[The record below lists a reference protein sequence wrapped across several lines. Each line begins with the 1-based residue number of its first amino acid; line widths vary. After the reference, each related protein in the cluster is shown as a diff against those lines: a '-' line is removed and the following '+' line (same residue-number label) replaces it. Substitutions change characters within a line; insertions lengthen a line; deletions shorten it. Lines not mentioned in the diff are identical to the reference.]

1 MNKNNIYILVQKAKQ
16 GDKESMKTLL
26 EMFNPLIIKVSKKA
40 GANDRNDLKQHI
52 TESIIKAIYKY
63 DLRLDKDFNTTINLI
78 INTYKNN
85 RN

>member
-40 GANDRNDLKQHI
+40 RANDRNDLKQHI